1 MVETI
6 KNHMQAFT
14 LKEISFVRQGMQ
26 AEALAEILKTK
37 EVAMSDHDQQNET
50 AQATTTAPAETT
62 AVAAAPTAA
71 TVEATPASTAAS
83 TEEAKEEQAT
93 ETATAASVE
102 KMQQQVNAMDARC
115 NKFLAISALS
125 DVEKTHYD
133 GLHETDQDAF
143 LTKTTEQRAEE
154 IAEKAAADQ
163 VEDPVVFTGVDGIT
177 VLKSQGPE
185 FLQMAKNLDALTR
198 KSARLE
204 QERIDDTFRKRAEE
218 EFGHLPGDV
227 QTRVNVLKA
236 VDTITDASAKE
247 QALQLLKAKA
257 ESFAQMEGVLG
268 TSGATYEKESI
279 SSAHDQLEKM
289 ARDHQVQHPEK
300 TYAKAYQEM
309 TRTARGQELLQQ
321 HYQDRSRER

>member
-1 MVETI
+1 MTETI

-26 AEALAEILKTK
+26 AEALAEILKSK
-37 EVAMSDHDQQNET
+37 EVAMSDSQNET
-50 AQATTTAPAETT
+50 AQATAPAETT
-62 AVAAAPTAA
+62 AVAATPTAA
-71 TVEATPASTAAS
+71 PVEETPATIAAS
-83 TEEAKEEQAT
+83 TEETKEEQAT
-93 ETATAASVE
+93 AETATAATVE
-102 KMQQQVNAMDARC
+102 KMQQQVNAMDARFS
-115 NKFLAISALS
+115 KFLSISALS

-133 GLHETDQDAF
+133 GLHETDQDVF
-143 LTKTTEQRAEE
+143 LAKTTEQRAAE
-154 IAEKAAADQ
+154 IAEKAVADQ

-204 QERIDDTFRKRAEE
+204 QERIDETFRKRAED

-227 QTRVNVLKA
+227 QTRVNILKA

-289 ARDHQVQHPEK
+289 ARDHQIQHPEK

-321 HYQDRSRER
+321 HYQDQYREQG